1 MIMQFARTA
10 TAAAAL
16 CLLAACSPA
25 EEEQAQE
32 EALPPLPA
40 PEATTLSPLS
50 DADIA
55 SADLPDE
62 LACAFSEGGDTLL
75 FARAFVGEGERGAA
89 IVRLDGGEIVRLETP
104 HEGGFG
110 AMERRG
116 EFSAEGIEIDIE
128 QVSGNRAEHE
138 GSDYD
143 AILTVQRADGTNRAW
158 QGDWSCGP

>member
-1 MIMQFARTA
+1 MIQHLARTA

-16 CLLAACSPA
+16 CLLAACSQA
-25 EEEQAQE
+25 EEEQAQD
-32 EALPPLPA
+32 EAVPPLSA
-40 PEATTLSPLS
+40 PEAISLSPLS
-50 DADIA
+50 DEDIA

-62 LACAFSEGGDTLL
+62 LACAFSEGGNTLL
-75 FARAFVGEGERGAA
+75 FARAFVGDSERGAA
-89 IVRLDGGEIVRLETP
+89 IIRLDGGEIVRLETP

-116 EFSAEGIEIDIE
+116 EFSAEDIAIDIE
-128 QVSGNRAEHE
+128 PVSGNRAEHE

-143 AILTVQRADGTNRAW
+143 AILTLERADGTNRAW